1 MLEHY
6 DLENLEQLRAIAD
19 MLRMRIV
26 DTLRERPM
34 TVTQLGEMLD
44 IAPAKIH
51 YHVRELEK
59 VGLLRLVETREKGGI
74 LEKYYQPIAYDFTV
88 PKELLLSAPPDELLA
103 TTDSLFEQT
112 RLSFRRSL
120 RQMLAQKDRGS
131 DTTLAFLPLYLT
143 QEEQNTLGR
152 QLEELLRPYTIPHGT
167 EGERVIQMM
176 LTMYPQDDKAEMN
189 AFASDVSTSDT
200 IEQQQENDNSRG
212 GEGGKDEEIPD
223 MTQLKKGAGIVLST
237 SPSFSTWI
245 VGVVSYNRSRL
256 EKTLAQGG
264 RLRITVVGMCHF
276 DDDVSAELADRA
288 IEQFTLVGKL
298 QASPSVRE
306 VLQRKR
312 NVAS

>member
-6 DLENLEQLRAIAD
+6 DLQNLEQLRAVAD

-88 PKELLLSAPPDELLA
+88 PKALLLSAPPDELLA
-103 TTDSLFEQT
+103 TIDSLFEQT
-112 RLSFRRSL
+112 RLSFRRAL
-120 RQMLAQKDRGS
+120 RKMLAQKDQES

-143 QEEQNTLGR
+143 EEEQSTLGK
-152 QLEELLRPYTIPHGT
+152 QLEELLRPYTIQHGV
-167 EGERVIQMM
+167 EGARVIQMM
-176 LTMYPQDDKAEMN
+176 LTMYPQDDKAEIN
-189 AFASDVSTSDT
+189 TLASDFSTSDT
-200 IEQQQENDNSRG
+200 IEQQPEHESNKDS
-212 GEGGKDEEIPD
+212 KDEEIPD

-245 VGVVSYNRSRL
+245 VGVVSYDRARL

-264 RLRITVVGMCHF
+264 RLRITVAGICHF

-288 IEQFTLVGKL
+288 IDQFTLVGKL
-298 QASPSVRE
+298 QASQAVRE

-312 NVAS
+312 NVGS

>member
-6 DLENLEQLRAIAD
+6 DLQNLEQLRAVAD

-44 IAPAKIH
+44 IAPARIH

-88 PKELLLSAPPDELLA
+88 PKALLLSAPPDELLA
-103 TTDSLFEQT
+103 TIDSLFEQT
-112 RLSFRRSL
+112 RLSFRRAL
-120 RQMLAQKDRGS
+120 RKMLAQKDQES

-143 QEEQNTLGR
+143 QEEQNTLGK
-152 QLEELLRPYTIPHGT
+152 QLEELLRPYTIQHGA

-176 LTMYPQDDKAEMN
+176 LTMYPQDDKAEIN
-189 AFASDVSTSDT
+189 TLASDFSASDT
-200 IEQQQENDNSRG
+200 IQEQTEHESNKDR
-212 GEGGKDEEIPD
+212 KDEEIPD

-256 EKTLAQGG
+256 EKTLAQGS
-264 RLRITVVGMCHF
+264 RLRITVVGICHF

-298 QASPSVRE
+298 QAPPSVRE

-312 NVAS
+312 NVGS

>member
-6 DLENLEQLRAIAD
+6 DLQNVEQLRAIAD

-34 TVTQLGEMLD
+34 TVTQLGDTLD

-74 LEKYYQPIAYDFTV
+74 LEKYYQPIARDFSV
-88 PKELLLSAPPDELLA
+88 PKELLLSAPPDELLT

-112 RLSFRRSL
+112 RISFRRAL
-120 RQMLAQKDRGS
+120 RKMLAQKGRES

-143 QEEQNTLGR
+143 QEEQRTLAK
-152 QLEELLRPYTIPHGT
+152 QLEELLRPYTIQHGI

-189 AFASDVSTSDT
+189 TLASDFSTSDT
-200 IEQQQENDNSRG
+200 IQEQQGNESNKDR
-212 GEGGKDEEIPD
+212 EDEEIPD
-223 MTQLKKGAGIVLST
+223 MTQLKKGAAIVLST
-237 SPSFSTWI
+237 SPSFSTWMA
-245 VGVVSYNRSRL
+245 GVISYNRTRL
-256 EKTLAQGG
+256 EKTLAQGS
-264 RLRITVVGMCHF
+264 RLRITVVGICHF

-306 VLQRKR
+306 VLQGKR
-312 NVAS
+312 NVSF